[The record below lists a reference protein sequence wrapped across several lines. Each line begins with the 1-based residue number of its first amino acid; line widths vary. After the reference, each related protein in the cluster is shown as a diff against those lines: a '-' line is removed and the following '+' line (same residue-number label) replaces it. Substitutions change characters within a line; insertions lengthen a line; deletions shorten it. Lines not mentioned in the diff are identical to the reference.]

1 MSEQPAGQKTEG
13 GAAASGAGGFSTAVI
28 IEFVCCFLGLQV
40 SYLGTF
46 HEVTFLRFLSFFLS

>member
-1 MSEQPAGQKTEG
+1 MSEPAGQKTEG

-40 SYLGTF
+40 SYLGSS
-46 HEVTFLRFLSFFLS
+46 HMCSY

>member
-1 MSEQPAGQKTEG
+1 MAGRAQEKLVTTAMSEQPAGQKTEG

-40 SYLGTF
+40 SYLG
-46 HEVTFLRFLSFFLS
+46 